1 MNTLDTSLADATNQ
15 EFTFTYI
22 NEKVEMQQL
31 NDRFAKYIDKVRFLE
46 QQNKSLVAEL
56 EKRKGQGKTRVGDLY
71 EEELRELRRQV
82 DQLTNEKT
90 RVDADRLNFSDEIQ
104 RLQKK
109 LKDEI
114 MKREKAE
121 KTGKFYRQELDN
133 VKQERRDL
141 ECKVKTLQEEIDFLM
156 KLHNEEIWE
165 LQSHMIKK
173 PANNITELDVPNF
186 DLAAALGEVRLQY
199 EKMAIKNLSEENDWY
214 KAKFA
219 ELSTAAIQNND
230 ALRKAKRESNESRR
244 QLQTL
249 KSEVDALKVTNKSL
263 VLQMHE
269 REDNFVMETACNQD
283 IISHLRVEIQ
293 NMNET
298 VARQQRE
305 NQELLNVKRALDI
318 EIAFYRTLLEGEE
331 SR

>member
-1 MNTLDTSLADATNQ
+1 MSTSYHPQTD
-15 EFTFTYI
+15 
-22 NEKVEMQQL
+22 
-31 NDRFAKYIDKVRFLE
+31 
-46 QQNKSLVAEL
+46 
-56 EKRKGQGKTRVGDLY
+56 GQT
-71 EEELRELRRQV
+71 E
-82 DQLTNEKT
+82 
-90 RVDADRLNFSDEIQ
+90 RLNQTLKQYLRCYVEDSKRSWLDLLWIAEVAYNSSPHSSTGSSPFEALYGYLPKTIPLTLPKEETSAPAVQDTVQLVQTVHQKIHK
-104 RLQKK
+104 RLLQS
-109 LKDEI
+109 KD
-114 MKREKAE
+114 KY
-121 KTGKFYRQELDN
+121 KTQYDKHHRSGPVYTSGDKELDN

-283 IISHLRVEIQ
+283 MISHLRVEIQ

-298 VARQQRE
+298 VARQQCE